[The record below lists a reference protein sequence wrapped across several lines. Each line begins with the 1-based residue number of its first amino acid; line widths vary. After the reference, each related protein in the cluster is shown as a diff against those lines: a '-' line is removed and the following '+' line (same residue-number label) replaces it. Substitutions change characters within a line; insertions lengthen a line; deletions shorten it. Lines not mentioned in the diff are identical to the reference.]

1 MPTKPTQMSLTLPLG
16 AAASELE
23 RSAKHPARHPWA
35 WLLSRVFAVEIMT
48 CPRCRG
54 AMRLV
59 KLANKPDDIARLLA
73 DLGLRAR
80 PPPRPRPAPT
90 GQLELDFDFAA

>member
-1 MPTKPTQMSLTLPLG
+1 LLVDHHTRELLLLCRQL
-16 AAASELE
+16 ELE
-23 RSAKHPARHPWA
+23 GIAKPPARHPWA
-35 WLLSRVFAVEIMT
+35 WLLQRVFAVDIMT

-59 KLANKPDDIARLLA
+59 KIANTPDDIARVLA
-73 DLGLRAR
+73 DLGLGAR

-90 GQLELDFDFAA
+90 RQLELDFAA